1 MLCARGIELWLI
13 PFIVLASLIVAAV
26 VIVASGPLEQAAR
39 SNLVVGALILIVLMV
54 LGIVA
59 NGWASDEAVKRVR
72 CLAPVWLLAGL
83 DLGLDPDHIMIW
95 LAPLVNNRWWV
106 VILVFGVLIAW
117 IMAFMQLKKS
127 IDKAL

>member
-1 MLCARGIELWLI
+1 M
-13 PFIVLASLIVAAV
+13 
-26 VIVASGPLEQAAR
+26 VIVVSGPMEQAAR
-39 SNLVVGALILIVLMV
+39 SNIVVGALILIVLMV

-72 CLAPVWLLAGL
+72 CLAPVPLMAGL
-83 DLGLDPDHIMIW
+83 DLGLDPDHIMVW